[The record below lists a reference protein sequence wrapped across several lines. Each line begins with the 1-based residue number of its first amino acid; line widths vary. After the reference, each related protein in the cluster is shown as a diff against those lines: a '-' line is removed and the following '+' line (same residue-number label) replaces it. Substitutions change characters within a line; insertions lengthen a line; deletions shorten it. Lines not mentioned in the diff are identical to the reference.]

1 MPKTNFFKINDVL
14 SNNKL
19 ETDLYLQDKIGE
31 IDKISF
37 SKTHDEFS
45 LTARFYLENQQS
57 KLQVEDLYDQINR
70 KVFVFLN
77 LDKFEEILN
86 ENWIFDQ
93 DQFIMEL
100 NNNNFA
106 KINNRINSYRTG
118 IFRRLNETIFTILDI
133 FYQKLK
139 SNFHNQYVLE
149 HLNECKSVSK
159 MYTETYSEFNLL
171 NSSYRIGNII
181 DNILDNILVELRN
194 ISKNLIE
201 YIYKRTL

>member
-100 NNNNFA
+100 N
-106 KINNRINSYRTG
+106 K
-118 IFRRLNETIFTILDI
+118 
-133 FYQKLK
+133 
-139 SNFHNQYVLE
+139 
-149 HLNECKSVSK
+149 
-159 MYTETYSEFNLL
+159 
-171 NSSYRIGNII
+171 
-181 DNILDNILVELRN
+181 
-194 ISKNLIE
+194 
-201 YIYKRTL
+201 